1 MYNNYYIYNGT
12 YRNGEFAGE
21 RAVGRIL
28 ARIDVGEKIGS
39 GIGFKRR
46 RIIRVGRRRFFESGV
61 FNGNILIREIKE
73 IFNDEVVG
81 SSSVYIVCGG
91 IVVGLWTEAGLEK
104 LLSFHGLGGC

>member
-1 MYNNYYIYNGT
+1 MYIRWT

-28 ARIDVGEKIGS
+28 AGIVGEKIGS
-39 GIGFKRR
+39 GVGFKKR

-61 FNGNILIREIKE
+61 LNGNILIREIKE

-81 SSSVYIVCGG
+81 NSSVYIVC
-91 IVVGLWTEAGLEK
+91 GLEK
-104 LLSFHGLGGC
+104 LLSFHGLGGVVVVRFGS